1 MHAQTNSTGFCDQC
15 AVRDRALC
23 STLPSS
29 LATAVTRIARSRSF
43 PAGQVLQ
50 NQNTCLSWF
59 ATVKSGVIKLVKIQQ
74 DGRQQIV
81 GLRFPADF
89 FGRPYAASPALVAQA
104 VTNLELCCYSRRAFE
119 QLIQRH
125 PPLTRVL
132 LCRAFDDLD
141 EARQWSLLLSKK
153 SPRERVAS
161 LLSSIAR
168 RLAQSP
174 DYERAL
180 LQFDLPLSRTEI
192 ADVLGLTVETVSR
205 QIRCLRSEQ
214 LIDLKGRRTVF
225 VPCLAAL
232 KRVADGDEQ

>member
-1 MHAQTNSTGFCDQC
+1 MHAQTDSTRFCEQC
-15 AVRDRALC
+15 AVRDQALC

-29 LATAVTRIARSRSF
+29 VATTVTRIARSRSF

-50 NQNTCLSWF
+50 YQNTCLSWF

-104 VTNLELCCYSRRAFE
+104 ATNLELCCYSRRAFE

-132 LCRAFDDLD
+132 LCRVFDDL
-141 EARQWSLLLSKK
+141 EAARQWSLLLGRK

-161 LLSSIAR
+161 LLSSCAR

-174 DYERAL
+174 DYERAV
-180 LQFDLPLSRTEI
+180 LQFDLPFSRTEI
-192 ADVLGLTVETVSR
+192 ADALGLTVETVSR
-205 QIRCLRSEQ
+205 QIRHLKSQ
-214 LIDLKGRRTVF
+214 HLIDLKGRRTLF
-225 VPCLAAL
+225 VPHLAAL
-232 KRVADGDEQ
+232 EREAGGEQ